1 MSLFIVLP
9 PVGEPYIV
17 DPGEFPPSEE
27 IEIVEKAMQ
36 SCIQQ
41 KINPYIC
48 VCPYKPHIDAPGALT
63 GGTGW
68 RSWLETQIL
77 LEDPNAVVY
86 YDENEPR
93 TTGIPNVLVRHEPGG
108 RVPFFGALVLK
119 VPSPTFLG
127 C

>member
-9 PVGEPYIV
+9 PLGEPH
-17 DPGEFPPSEE
+17 EFARGSFSPEEE

-48 VCPYKPHIDAPGALT
+48 ECPYTPHILAASRRWEVAKD
-63 GGTGW
+63 
-68 RSWLETQIL
+68 L
-77 LEDPNAVVY
+77 LRARNVIVY
-86 YDENEPR
+86 YDEGEPDN
-93 TTGIPNVLVRHEPGG
+93 TGIPNVLVLHKPGG

-119 VPSPTFLG
+119 VPSPLFLG
-127 C
+127 Y